1 MRYSYLLFIAVII
14 AMTGYSCKKKGGKY
28 LDQGEIHYA
37 IDYVGYTGMVPKDY
51 LPKNLVVSFKK
62 DKILFEMIGLG
73 KSGILTLAN
82 PEKGIFD
89 TYYSFFTSKFFYA
102 AKPGESYPGFDAM
115 NGMMFRKTSKTS
127 VICGFNCKKAEVTFP
142 SDRKKVYTI
151 WYTNEINLKNPN
163 ASTPFNKI
171 DGVLMSFFFFLGP
184 SELHFEAENVFEKEI
199 PDETFER
206 REKYIR
212 VSRADITKFI
222 NRMSN
227 L

>member
-28 LDQGEIHYA
+28 LNQGEIHYS
-37 IDYVGYTGMVPKDY
+37 IDYIGYTGMVPKEV
-51 LPKNLVVSFKK
+51 LPKNLTVSFKK
-62 DKILFEMIGLG
+62 DKILFEMIGFG
-73 KSGILTLAN
+73 KSGILNLSN

-89 TYYSFFTSKFFYA
+89 TYYSIFTSKFFYA
-102 AKPGESYPGFDAM
+102 AKQGESYPGFDAM
-115 NGMMFRKTSKTS
+115 TGMIVKKTSKTS
-127 VICGFNCKKAEVTFP
+127 IICGFNCKNAEVTFP
-142 SDRKKVYTI
+142 SDRQKFYPI
-151 WYTNEINLKNPN
+151 WYTYEIKIKNPN

-184 SELHFEAENVFEKEI
+184 SELHFDAENVFEKEI

-206 REKYIR
+206 REKYVR
-212 VSRADITKFI
+212 VSRADITKLI
-222 NRMSN
+222 NKMSN